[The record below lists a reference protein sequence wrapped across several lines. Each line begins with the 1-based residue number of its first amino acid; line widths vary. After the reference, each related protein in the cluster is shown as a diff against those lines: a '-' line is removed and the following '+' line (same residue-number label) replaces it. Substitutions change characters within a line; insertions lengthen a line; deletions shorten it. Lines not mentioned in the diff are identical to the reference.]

1 MEMYPEDALH
11 PGEYDRSDDALD
23 LMAVKNID
31 GWKNFAAQPNGVM
44 CGDPPNGP
52 RRPVIRF
59 TKDVSR
65 AVHLARRMA
74 KRIGAEIEIVIK
86 RDGIDVDA
94 YCTSELEADFSL
106 SSKKT
111 EQLPRML
118 TQCALFLEDLR
129 LCQRAIGET
138 ENHQE
143 ER

>member
-31 GWKNFAAQPNGVM
+31 GWKDIVTDSNGVVS
-44 CGDPPNGP
+44 GLPPSGL

-94 YCTSELEADFSL
+94 YCTSEVDADFSM

>member
-1 MEMYPEDALH
+1 MDGMNQLNDNHYEHLTDE
-11 PGEYDRSDDALD
+11 ALD
-23 LMAVKNID
+23 VQAVKNID
-31 GWKNFAAQPNGVM
+31 GWKNVAKEPNGVIW
-44 CGDPPNGP
+44 GDPPAGI
-52 RRPVIRF
+52 RRPVVRF

-74 KRIGAEIEIVIK
+74 KRIGAEIEILIT
-86 RDGIDVDA
+86 RDGITVDA
-94 YCTSELEADFSL
+94 YCTMVEDTDFSL

-143 ER
+143 EC